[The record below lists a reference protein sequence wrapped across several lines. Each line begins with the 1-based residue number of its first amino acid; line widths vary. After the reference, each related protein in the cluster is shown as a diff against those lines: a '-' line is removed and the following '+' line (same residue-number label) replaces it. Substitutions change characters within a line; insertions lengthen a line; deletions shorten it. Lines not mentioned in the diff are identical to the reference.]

1 MNNITKKTKNWLYQ
15 FLRKTQ
21 KYTGTD
27 NVYLAKGGF
36 WLTSGQII
44 YACAGLL
51 LAIAFANLLD
61 PVVYGNY
68 KYILSIAGILGI
80 FSLSGMKT
88 AVIQA
93 VARGFEGSFYSA
105 FKTKLKYGI
114 LVSAVSIIGGV
125 YYFLRGNELLPIP
138 LFLMAVFL
146 PIMYASQIYNSFLF
160 GKKLFSE
167 GIKYK
172 AIIKII
178 STIIL
183 ICVLFLTKNLVFLIL
198 AWLAIYTIL
207 NFFFFFI
214 TKQKFHPN
222 QKEDIKTLSY
232 GKHLSVIDFISI
244 IADYLDKILL
254 FTMIG
259 ASQLA
264 VYYFATIL
272 PMYIRNTISSI
283 SALAIPKFSIRPEKE
298 IKQKIFKKIHKLFL
312 LTILIIIVYII
323 SAPYVYKIFFPQYI
337 ESIIYSQVFILSLIS
352 FPVILLNSFFQSK
365 MMKKQLY
372 LLKIAPFLR
381 VILFIILIP
390 LFGIWGAIT
399 SILATEIFSI
409 GLTLFLFKK
418 S

>member
-1 MNNITKKTKNWLYQ
+1 MNISNKIKNWLYE
-15 FLRKTQ
+15 FLKKTQ

-27 NVYLAKGGF
+27 NVYLAKHGF
-36 WLTSGQII
+36 WLTLGQII
-44 YACAGLL
+44 SALAGLL

-61 PVVYGNY
+61 PTTYGNY

-88 AVIQA
+88 AVTQA
-93 VARGFEGSFYSA
+93 TARGFEGSFYSA
-105 FKTKLKYGI
+105 FKIKLKYGI
-114 LVSAVSIIGGV
+114 LISAISIIGCA
-125 YYFLRGNELLPIP
+125 YYFLRENELLPIP
-138 LFLMAVFL
+138 LFLMAIFL

-160 GKKLFSE
+160 GKKLFSK
-167 GIKYK
+167 GIKYS

-178 STIIL
+178 STMIL
-183 ICVLFLTKNLVFLIL
+183 ICVLFLTKNLIFLIF
-198 AWLAIYTIL
+198 AWLASYTIL
-207 NFFFFFI
+207 NLFFFLI

-222 QKEDIKTLSY
+222 KMEDAKTITY

-244 IADYLDKILL
+244 VADYLDKILL

-272 PMYIRNTISSI
+272 PIYIKNTLSSI
-283 SALAIPKFSIRPEKE
+283 NTLAVPKFSVRPEKE
-298 IKQKIFKKIHKLFL
+298 IRQKIFKKIYKLFL
-312 LTILIIIVYII
+312 LTISVIIAYII
-323 SAPYVYKIFFPQYI
+323 TVPYLYKIFFPQYI
-337 ESIIYSQVFILSLIS
+337 ESIIYSQIFIFSLIS
-352 FPVILLNSFFQSK
+352 FPLILLNSFFQSK
-365 MMKKQLY
+365 MMKKELY

-390 LFGIWGAIT
+390 LFGIWGAIV
-399 SILATEIFSI
+399 SILATEIFTI

>member
-1 MNNITKKTKNWLYQ
+1 MNISNKIKNWLYE
-15 FLRKTQ
+15 FLKKTQ

-27 NVYLAKGGF
+27 NVYLAKHGF
-36 WLTSGQII
+36 WLTLGQII
-44 YACAGLL
+44 SALAGLL

-61 PVVYGNY
+61 PTTYGNY

-88 AVIQA
+88 AVTQA
-93 VARGFEGSFYSA
+93 TARGFEGSFYSA
-105 FKTKLKYGI
+105 FKIKLKYGI
-114 LVSAVSIIGGV
+114 LISAISIIGCA
-125 YYFLRGNELLPIP
+125 YYFLRENELLPIP
-138 LFLMAVFL
+138 LFLMAIFL

-160 GKKLFSE
+160 GKKLFSK
-167 GIKYK
+167 GIKYS

-178 STIIL
+178 STMIL
-183 ICVLFLTKNLVFLIL
+183 ICVLFLTKNLIFLIF
-198 AWLAIYTIL
+198 AWLASYTIL
-207 NFFFFFI
+207 NLFFFLI

-222 QKEDIKTLSY
+222 KMEDAKTITY

-244 IADYLDKILL
+244 VADYLDKILL

-272 PMYIRNTISSI
+272 PMYIKNILSSI
-283 SALAIPKFSIRPEKE
+283 NALAVPKFSVRPEKE
-298 IKQKIFKKIHKLFL
+298 IRQKIFKKIYKLFL
-312 LTILIIIVYII
+312 LTISVIIAYII
-323 SAPYVYKIFFPQYI
+323 TVPYLYKIFFPQYI
-337 ESIIYSQVFILSLIS
+337 ESIIYSQIFIFSLIS
-352 FPVILLNSFFQSK
+352 FPLILLNSFFQSK
-365 MMKKQLY
+365 MMKKELY

-390 LFGIWGAIT
+390 LFGIWGAIV
-399 SILATEIFSI
+399 SILATEIFTI

>member
-1 MNNITKKTKNWLYQ
+1 MNITDKIKNWLYE
-15 FLRKTQ
+15 FLKKTQ

-27 NVYLAKGGF
+27 NLYLAKHGF
-36 WLTSGQII
+36 WLTLGQII
-44 YACAGLL
+44 SALAGLL

-61 PVVYGNY
+61 PTTYGNY

-88 AVIQA
+88 AVTQA
-93 VARGFEGSFYSA
+93 TARGFEGSFYSA
-105 FKTKLKYGI
+105 FKIKLKYGI
-114 LVSAVSIIGGV
+114 LISAISIIGCA
-125 YYFLRGNELLPIP
+125 YYFLRENELLPIP
-138 LFLMAVFL
+138 LFLMAIFL

-160 GKKLFSE
+160 GKKLFSK
-167 GIKYK
+167 GIKYS

-178 STIIL
+178 STMIL
-183 ICVLFLTKNLVFLIL
+183 ICVLFLTKNLIFLIF
-198 AWLAIYTIL
+198 AWLASYTIL
-207 NFFFFFI
+207 NLFFFLI

-222 QKEDIKTLSY
+222 KMEDAKTITY

-244 IADYLDKILL
+244 VADYLDKILL

-272 PMYIRNTISSI
+272 PIYIKNILSSI
-283 SALAIPKFSIRPEKE
+283 NTLAVPKFSVRPEKE
-298 IKQKIFKKIHKLFL
+298 IRQKIFKKIYKLFL
-312 LTILIIIVYII
+312 LTISVIIAYII
-323 SAPYVYKIFFPQYI
+323 TVPYLYKIFFPQYI
-337 ESIIYSQVFILSLIS
+337 ESIIYSQIFIFSLIS
-352 FPVILLNSFFQSK
+352 FPLILLNSFFQSK
-365 MMKKQLY
+365 MMKKELY

-390 LFGIWGAIT
+390 LFGIWGAIV
-399 SILATEIFSI
+399 SILATEIFTI